1 MDKHKFHHNLK
12 YNANQIIKL
21 NIKKLKLEML
31 NVFNRNKFRLI
42 LLNLRIITL
51 EQQVHY
57 FQLNLKFQLIDI
69 EVCQTYLG
77 VKILYSRISIKL
89 MEQKIVKPIIY
100 LSHRKCLYKY
110 TISAPINNIKRNK
123 PLINSQNN
131 LKFLR

>member
-1 MDKHKFHHNLK
+1 VDKHKFHHNLK

-31 NVFNRNKFRLI
+31 NVFNRSKFRLI

-69 EVCQTYLG
+69 EVCLTYL
-77 VKILYSRISIKL
+77 VVEILYSRISIK
-89 MEQKIVKPIIY
+89 
-100 LSHRKCLYKY
+100 
-110 TISAPINNIKRNK
+110 
-123 PLINSQNN
+123 
-131 LKFLR
+131 

>member
-1 MDKHKFHHNLK
+1 MDKHKLYHNLK

-31 NVFNRNKFRLI
+31 NVFNRNKFRLV

-100 LSHRKCLYKY
+100 LSHRKCLYK
-110 TISAPINNIKRNK
+110 
-123 PLINSQNN
+123 
-131 LKFLR
+131 